1 MTAPVLIMAGG
12 TGGHIFPGLAVAEEL
27 RHRGIDVQWLGGRS
41 GLEGTLVPAA
51 GINLHTVAFSGVR
64 GRGLLTLLRAPFR
77 LLAALREARRIL
89 RATRPRC
96 VLSMGGYAAAPGG
109 LAAWLGGVPMVVHEQ
124 NSVAG
129 HTNRLLARLARRV
142 LGGFADVLPRSEWV
156 GNPVR
161 AQIEAL
167 PAPDQRARDDTKLR
181 ILVLGGSQGARALNR
196 TVPVSLAGLAA
207 TTPLVVRHQVGGGNT
222 EDAGFARQTYARAGV
237 NASVPEFIE
246 DMADAWGWADLVIG
260 RAGAL
265 TLAELA
271 CAGVPA
277 ILVPFPAAVDDHQTR
292 NAQAL
297 VDAGA
302 AVLVHERDLD
312 AQQLGDRIAALAADR
327 PRLLAMAVAARAMAR
342 PGAAAR
348 IADICLEVANERR

>member
-1 MTAPVLIMAGG
+1 MSAPVLIMAGG
-12 TGGHIFPGLAVAEEL
+12 TGGHIFPGLAVAGEL
-27 RHRGIDVQWLGGRS
+27 RRRGIEVEWLGGRS
-41 GLEGTLVPAA
+41 GLEGKLVPAA
-51 GINLHTVAFSGVR
+51 GINLHTVGFSGVR
-64 GRGLLTLLRAPFR
+64 GRGLLTLLRTPFR
-77 LLAALREARRIL
+77 LLAALREARQIL
-89 RATRPRC
+89 RATQPRC

-124 NSVAG
+124 NSIAG
-129 HTNRLLARLARRV
+129 HTNRLLARMARRV
-142 LGGFADVLPRSEWV
+142 LAGFADVLPGSEWV

-167 PAPDQRARDDTKLR
+167 PAPEQRVRDDAALR

-196 TVPVSLAGLAA
+196 AVPVALAGIAPTAELS
-207 TTPLVVRHQVGGGNT
+207 VRHQVGGGNT
-222 EDAGFARQTYARAGV
+222 EDAALARQTYADAGV
-237 NASVPEFIE
+237 NATVPEFID
-246 DMADAWGWADLVIG
+246 DMAEAWGWADLVIG

-265 TLAELA
+265 TLAELS

-277 ILVPFPAAVDDHQTR
+277 ILVPYPAAVDDHQTR

-297 VDAGA
+297 VDVGA
-302 AVLVHERDLD
+302 AMLVHERDLD
-312 AQQLGDRIAALAADR
+312 AQQLGHQVAVLAADR
-327 PRLLAMAVAARAMAR
+327 PRLLSMATAARALAR